1 MDSSKN
7 QLFINGCWE
16 LSESGE
22 TFVTLDPSTE
32 EAICE
37 VARGTA
43 KDVDL
48 AVHAAEKALH
58 GPWQQLS
65 PASRGELLYSLAE
78 LIQTNRIELARMETR
93 DVGKPLKI
101 SLGDIDGVVATLRY
115 NAGATD
121 KMQGD
126 TIPLGV
132 DFVDFTLLEP
142 IGVTAHIVPWNFPLG
157 MVIRSLAP
165 ALAAGCTAVLKPAEQ
180 SPLSTL
186 WLAEL
191 IKEVGF
197 PDGVVNVITGYGEEA
212 GAALVKHPHVNGVTF
227 TGSVAT
233 GRKVS
238 VSASATFKSTV
249 LELGGKNP
257 IIIFPDADLERA
269 ANHAIEGAF
278 ENSGQVCSS
287 ISRFILH
294 QSIKDEFIER
304 FKEKATKLT
313 IGNGLDDP
321 DLGPLVSKEQYD
333 KVMQHIAAAKE
344 KGARLCFGGGR
355 PAHLEHGYFV
365 EPTLFDQVDPSTP
378 LAYEETF
385 GPVASVVKF
394 ESDDEALSIA
404 NKLDYGLVAGLYT
417 RDIDRALNLTRRLEC
432 GSVWINGWFIGG
444 VQAPTGGVKDSGV
457 GVERG
462 LAGVHNYLRIK
473 NVGIRL

>member
-1 MDSSKN
+1 MDSSNN

-16 LSESGE
+16 LSESGQ

-212 GAALVKHPHVNGVTF
+212 GAALVKHPRVNGVTF

-238 VSASATFKSTV
+238 VSAAATFKSTV

-294 QSIKDEFIER
+294 QSIKDE
-304 FKEKATKLT
+304 
-313 IGNGLDDP
+313 
-321 DLGPLVSKEQYD
+321 
-333 KVMQHIAAAKE
+333 
-344 KGARLCFGGGR
+344 
-355 PAHLEHGYFV
+355 
-365 EPTLFDQVDPSTP
+365 PTLFDQVDPSTP

-394 ESDDEALSIA
+394 ESEDEALSIA
-404 NKLDYGLVAGLYT
+404 NKLNYGLVAGLYT

-432 GSVWINGWFIGG
+432 GAVWINGWFIGG
-444 VQAPTGGVKDSGV
+444 VQAPTGGVKDSGI
-457 GVERG
+457 GRERG

>member
-1 MDSSKN
+1 MDSSHN
-7 QLFINGCWE
+7 QLFINGCWK
-16 LSESGE
+16 LPESGQ

-32 EAICE
+32 EPICE

-48 AVHAAEKALH
+48 AVSAAENALH

-65 PASRGELLYSLAE
+65 PATRGELLYCLAE
-78 LIQTNRIELARMETR
+78 IIQTNSIELARMETR

-165 ALAAGCTAVLKPAEQ
+165 ALAAGCTAVLKPSEQ

-191 IKEVGF
+191 IKEAGF
-197 PDGVVNVITGYGEEA
+197 PDGVVNVISGYGEEA
-212 GAALVKHPHVNGVTF
+212 GAALVKHPRVNGVTF

-238 VSASATFKSTV
+238 VSAAATFKSTV

-287 ISRFILH
+287 ISRIILH
-294 QSIKDEFIER
+294 QSIKDEFIDR
-304 FKEKATKLT
+304 FQEKAMKLT
-313 IGNGLDDP
+313 IGHGLDDP
-321 DLGPLVSKEQYD
+321 DLGPLVSQEQYD
-333 KVMQHIAAAKE
+333 KVMRHIFAAKE

-355 PAHLEHGYFV
+355 PAHLEHGYFI

-385 GPVASVVKF
+385 GPVATVVKF
-394 ESDDEALSIA
+394 DSEDEALSIA

-417 RDIDRALNLTRRLEC
+417 RDIDRALNLARRLEC

-444 VQAPTGGVKDSGV
+444 VQAPTGGVKDSGI
-457 GVERG
+457 GRERG
-462 LAGVHNYLRIK
+462 LAGVRNYLRIK

>member
-1 MDSSKN
+1 MDSSNN

-16 LSESGE
+16 LSESGQ

-157 MVIRSLAP
+157 MVIRALAP

-191 IKEVGF
+191 IKEAGF

-212 GAALVKHPHVNGVTF
+212 GAALVKHL
-227 TGSVAT
+227 S
-233 GRKVS
+233 
-238 VSASATFKSTV
+238 
-249 LELGGKNP
+249 L
-257 IIIFPDADLERA
+257 I
-269 ANHAIEGAF
+269 
-278 ENSGQVCSS
+278 
-287 ISRFILH
+287 
-294 QSIKDEFIER
+294 
-304 FKEKATKLT
+304 
-313 IGNGLDDP
+313 
-321 DLGPLVSKEQYD
+321 
-333 KVMQHIAAAKE
+333 HI
-344 KGARLCFGGGR
+344 
-355 PAHLEHGYFV
+355 
-365 EPTLFDQVDPSTP
+365 
-378 LAYEETF
+378 
-385 GPVASVVKF
+385 
-394 ESDDEALSIA
+394 
-404 NKLDYGLVAGLYT
+404 
-417 RDIDRALNLTRRLEC
+417 
-432 GSVWINGWFIGG
+432 
-444 VQAPTGGVKDSGV
+444 
-457 GVERG
+457 
-462 LAGVHNYLRIK
+462 
-473 NVGIRL
+473 

>member
-1 MDSSKN
+1 
-7 QLFINGCWE
+7 
-16 LSESGE
+16 
-22 TFVTLDPSTE
+22 
-32 EAICE
+32 
-37 VARGTA
+37 
-43 KDVDL
+43 
-48 AVHAAEKALH
+48 
-58 GPWQQLS
+58 
-65 PASRGELLYSLAE
+65 
-78 LIQTNRIELARMETR
+78 
-93 DVGKPLKI
+93 
-101 SLGDIDGVVATLRY
+101 
-115 NAGATD
+115 
-121 KMQGD
+121 MQGD

-157 MVIRSLAP
+157 MVIRSLAH
-165 ALAAGCTAVLKPAEQ
+165 ALAAGCTAVLKPEEQ

-186 WLAEL
+186 WLAEQ

-212 GAALVKHPHVNGVTF
+212 GAALVKHPRVNGVTF

-238 VSASATFKSTV
+238 VSAAATFKSTV

-313 IGNGLDDP
+313 IGNGLDDH

-394 ESDDEALSIA
+394 ESDDESLSIA

-417 RDIDRALNLTRRLEC
+417 RDIDRACLLYTSPSPRDATLSRMP
-432 GSVWINGWFIGG
+432 SS
-444 VQAPTGGVKDSGV
+444 A
-457 GVERG
+457 
-462 LAGVHNYLRIK
+462 
-473 NVGIRL
+473 